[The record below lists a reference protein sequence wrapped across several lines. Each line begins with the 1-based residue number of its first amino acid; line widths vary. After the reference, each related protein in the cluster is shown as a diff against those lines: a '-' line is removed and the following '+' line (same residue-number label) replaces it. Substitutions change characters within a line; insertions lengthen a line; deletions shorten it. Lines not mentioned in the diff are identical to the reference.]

1 MRVKWETK
9 TTNALFPFSYDVGL
23 WSHLV
28 PIKRFIQCYKH
39 ALTLC
44 AWDSLLSPL
53 FSSPSSLCLS
63 LLSLSFFFFSFLKFL
78 SLLKNRIERNYQCDS
93 RAERNKVFFFFSE
106 VKQKQRQSLFISISV
121 LCYEEPPELSPTA
134 GEIFSSISSKSTS
147 LSLISFRVVV

>member
-93 RAERNKVFFFFSE
+93 RAERNKVFFFF
-106 VKQKQRQSLFISISV
+106 QRWSKNRDKVYLFLFLFSVMRNRRSYLRPPAKFSLQFHQNPLVS
-121 LCYEEPPELSPTA
+121 A
-134 GEIFSSISSKSTS
+134 
-147 LSLISFRVVV
+147 